1 MSGNPTHA
9 LSPNI
14 GLVGQTCYR
23 RALAFAPRIVSS
35 PQALMKDWLHAA
47 VAREPA
53 PPAEGPDLYKTFR
66 DKKDGCI
73 KVMVR
78 PD

>member
-1 MSGNPTHA
+1 
-9 LSPNI
+9 
-14 GLVGQTCYR
+14 
-23 RALAFAPRIVSS
+23 
-35 PQALMKDWLHAA
+35 MKDWLHAA